1 MRRTVTVTLA
11 VVVVVGPT
19 AWTVRGAAVESPD
32 ATGASAPQR
41 HPGDID
47 RRRLASCQ
55 AAVRSHG
62 ALEATA

>member
-11 VVVVVGPT
+11 VVVVGPT

-32 ATGASAPQR
+32 ATGASAP
-41 HPGDID
+41 GDIG

-55 AAVRSHG
+55 EAVRSHG

>member
-11 VVVVVGPT
+11 VVVVGPT
-19 AWTVRGAAVESPD
+19 AWTVCGAAVESPD

-41 HPGDID
+41 HPGDIG

>member
-11 VVVVVGPT
+11 VVVVGLT

-41 HPGDID
+41 RHPGDIG